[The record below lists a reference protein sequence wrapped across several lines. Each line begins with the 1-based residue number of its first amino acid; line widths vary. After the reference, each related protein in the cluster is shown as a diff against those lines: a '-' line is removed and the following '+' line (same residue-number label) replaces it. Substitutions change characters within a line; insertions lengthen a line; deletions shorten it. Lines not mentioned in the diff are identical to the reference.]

1 MAKRI
6 REKAKARQEAKDTRP
21 TATAKY
27 IRISPSKARV
37 VMNVVRGKSVPEAIA
52 ILENTP
58 KAASASL
65 VKLINSAAANAENG
79 KGLTK
84 DELYVAELRA
94 DAGPDGSGSTL
105 PESSTSPR
113 MPMHEHI
120 RQLPPAGS
128 PSCPESSGAWRAVR
142 PARESGRLR
151 RHRRNR
157 A

>member
-6 REKAKARQEAKDTRP
+6 REKAKARLAAKDTRP
-21 TATAKY
+21 SATAKY

-58 KAASASL
+58 KAACEPL

-84 DELYVAELRA
+84 DELYVAEIRA
-94 DAGPDGSGSTL
+94 DAGPIYKRYQPVSKGRAHSIIKR
-105 PESSTSPR
+105 TS
-113 MPMHEHI
+113 HLTVVLDKKEE
-120 RQLPPAGS
+120 A
-128 PSCPESSGAWRAVR
+128 
-142 PARESGRLR
+142 
-151 RHRRNR
+151 
-157 A
+157 